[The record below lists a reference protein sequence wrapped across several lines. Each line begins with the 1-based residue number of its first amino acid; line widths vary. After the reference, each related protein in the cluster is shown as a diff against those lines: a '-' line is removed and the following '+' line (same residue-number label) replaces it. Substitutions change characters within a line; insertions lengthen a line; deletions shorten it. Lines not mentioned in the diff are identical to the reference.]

1 MTSAPRAI
9 VLDTDPGGDDC
20 FALLWL
26 ASLAAQG
33 VVEWVGVTTV
43 GGNVAAELTFA
54 AASRVLALVEMAAVP
69 VARAAGYP
77 SPKARKARGKSPPVG
92 DPAMVNPAAVNP
104 AVVNPAVGAIGDA
117 AHVHGAD
124 GMGNLA
130 ETLPDPVHDFAQAP
144 DAADFLSQCLRD
156 RPGEITIVAIG
167 PLTNL
172 AAAERQTPG
181 ILRQARELV
190 IMGGAFRTAGNV
202 TPVAEFNIAFD
213 PGAAQTVFAARPDTA
228 VVSLDVTERVVLAPS
243 QIQAI
248 AERYPAS
255 AVARFA
261 LALARF
267 MTHTAAELRE
277 TPGQAGFLVHDATA
291 IAALFYP
298 QVLQWRRGRVQVET
312 TGDLT
317 RGQTLWDRRD
327 RREPDPNAWIAVE
340 VNTPQL
346 LGHLVA
352 DLGSLVSGLSPRR
365 ESAKI

>member
-9 VLDTDPGGDDC
+9 LLDTDPGGDDC

-33 VVEWVGVTTV
+33 CVEFVGVTTV

-54 AASRVLALVEMAAVP
+54 AASRILALVEMAQVP
-69 VARAAGYP
+69 VARAAGYLP
-77 SPKARKARGKSPPVG
+77 PKTRKARGKSPAVG
-92 DPAMVNPAAVNP
+92 D
-104 AVVNPAVGAIGDA
+104 PAVGAIGDA

-144 DAADFLSQCLRD
+144 DAADFLIQELRD

-172 AAAERQTPG
+172 AAAERQAPG

-190 IMGGAFRTAGNV
+190 VMGGAFRAAGNV

-213 PGAAQTVFAARPDTA
+213 PAAAETVFAARPDTA

-243 QIQAI
+243 QVQAI
-248 AERYPAS
+248 AERYPVS

-277 TPGQAGFLVHDATA
+277 TQGQTGFLVHDATA

-312 TGDLT
+312 SGELT
-317 RGQTLWDRRD
+317 RGQTLWDQRD
-327 RREPDPNAWIAVE
+327 RREPDPNAWLAVE
-340 VNTPQL
+340 VNPPQL